1 MKFQIAFLAALAA
14 FTFTL
19 TSLAAVPPARPRPSR
34 LPKARASPQA
44 GVPPGTTYTYTY
56 SGPAN
61 PAVLPA
67 SPTTGRPARIRALI
81 WSDDRWWYF
90 TPDSRWLLYGQ
101 NGWSNPAAAETHP
114 YAVGIPSGYQYGP
127 AGSRFY
133 TYPGYGNYYPSRFPA
148 NNPGMFGAFEVG
160 FDFKRAPHEL
170 AGP

>member
-19 TSLAAVPPARPRPSR
+19 TSLAAVPPAP
-34 LPKARASPQA
+34 AQAVAAAQGAASPQA

-67 SPTTGRPARIRALI
+67 SPTTGRPDASRSK

-101 NGWSNPAAAETHP
+101 NGWSNPAAKRTRTPSASPAATSMGRRVP
-114 YAVGIPSGYQYGP
+114 GSIPIP
-127 AGSRFY
+127 ATELLSKPF
-133 TYPGYGNYYPSRFPA
+133 PGQ
-148 NNPGMFGAFEVG
+148 
-160 FDFKRAPHEL
+160 
-170 AGP
+170 

>member
-19 TSLAAVPPARPRPSR
+19 TSLAAVPPVPAQ
-34 LPKARASPQA
+34 AVAAAQGAASPQA

-67 SPTTGRPARIRALI
+67 SPTTGRPDASRSK

-101 NGWSNPAAAETHP
+101 NGWSNPAAQTHP

-148 NNPGMFGAFEVG
+148 NNPGMFGAS
-160 FDFKRAPHEL
+160 R
-170 AGP
+170 